1 MNLET
6 RLTRDLNIEIPAKTS
21 QITVF
26 DPIGQLVYWSSKNH
40 FHKVSLQSG
49 ISQIVGKT
57 QEIIENFIIN
67 PIFNKNIYYVT
78 INGNIGVFNAKTA
91 TDEPKIIEK
100 FCNTLVGP
108 FDKFLGV
115 DQNNLAFIEKSTY
128 KIWFFHF
135 KVCKCWNNIVI
146 FYPIFYAQSK
156 FGFYVFFQTKSCI
169 LKGII
174 PKDREIKDFTLI
186 NDDIFWINTTNNK
199 LWSMK
204 KQEFT
209 VSQNY
214 VLKSFK

>member
-1 MNLET
+1 MFSGELSWTSNILNLNAQNNDILLADKTGNNLLSMNLET

-40 FHKVSLQSG
+40 FHRISLQSG

-135 KVCKCWNNIVI
+135 KVCKCWYNIVI
-146 FYPIFYAQSK
+146 FYPIFYTSP
-156 FGFYVFFQTKSCI
+156 
-169 LKGII
+169 II
-174 PKDREIKDFTLI
+174 
-186 NDDIFWINTTNNK
+186 
-199 LWSMK
+199 
-204 KQEFT
+204 
-209 VSQNY
+209 
-214 VLKSFK
+214 

>member
-1 MNLET
+1 MNAQNNDILLADKNGNNLLSMNLET
-6 RLTRDLNIEIPAKTS
+6 RLTRDLNIEIPAITS

-40 FHKVSLQSG
+40 FHKISLQSG

-91 TDEPKIIEK
+91 TDKPKIIEK

-135 KVCKCWNNIVI
+135 QVCKCWYNIVI
-146 FYPIFYAQSK
+146 FTLFSTLNLNLVSFFSRLK
-156 FGFYVFFQTKSCI
+156 VVF
-169 LKGII
+169 
-174 PKDREIKDFTLI
+174 
-186 NDDIFWINTTNNK
+186 
-199 LWSMK
+199 
-204 KQEFT
+204 
-209 VSQNY
+209 
-214 VLKSFK
+214 